1 MIAFGFAAATA
12 AVVTGVIAAP
22 AISSCSGNPDK
33 PFISCVF
40 DSVLNRNSDEASI
53 ATTPPVE
60 ETEVVDEPVAVVA
73 ATDEVVP
80 EAAVEPVVEPK
91 LPDFTVARAA
101 ADGFV
106 VIVGTADA
114 EDTVVVKANG
124 QILGKTKPE
133 SSGEWVFV
141 PENPLPTGGV
151 EITVEAQNG
160 KGDVLVAQKSEI
172 VLIHE
177 GRDQEPIVVASTPG
191 KATDIIQGLEAE
203 TAVKVAEIT
212 TATEEVAEA
221 TTAVVKEVE
230 VVEKAKP
237 AVEEVA
243 PSVEEV
249 AEVAEAVVAKVED
262 TAEPVIE
269 AVEPALD
276 ETAETAVVELS
287 QTDDAI
293 VAELSTEENVVVET
307 AIDSAA
313 EVVDSAQEV
322 AEVTPSAETQNP
334 VETAEEVAIET
345 AEEVAIETA
354 EEVAIETAEEVAS
367 AQAAQVA
374 IEAVAAFVQPTI
386 DAIEI
391 DGQLNFIAGGGP
403 DGATMR
409 VYIDNEFIADATV
422 AEGRWLVETKGAL
435 VKATQR
441 VRADMIVADATSVV
455 ARTEVNFVIE
465 NIEDVPAA
473 DLLVAEPAAEPV
485 VVEADTAIAEPEV
498 VEVASSEPALV
509 EETAPAAEKVTV
521 VVEEASAEVEPAVE
535 ENIQAADQVVPVTSN
550 VAEAVETALRV
561 EPTQDNLD
569 EPVIEIAE
577 DVVMEADEVVTE
589 AADTEIATVEAAVE
603 EAVAVASEEV
613 APVVQEVAEVAATTE
628 KQVTEEQTVIEPVAE
643 VVVEAVEVVEPI
655 ADASDEKI
663 ETLTAVATGEGDNER
678 FVSGKA
684 IIRQGDNLWTI
695 AQRVYGSGV
704 KYTTIFEANSNEI
717 SNPAL
722 IFPGQVFELPTN

>member
-334 VETAEEVAIET
+334 V
-345 AEEVAIETA
+345 ETA